1 MLGNS
6 SFSIQKFI
14 SLGLTVMFFAILIFP
29 VSGWA
34 QEKGW
39 GLGVILGEPT
49 GISFKTWLKK
59 DRAIDAAAA
68 WSFGGSDAFHL
79 HGDYLFHNRTL
90 LNFDRNMIPLYYGI
104 GARLR
109 FQSESKFGVRF
120 PLGMTFFIREA
131 PIDIFLE
138 VVPILNLAPSTEL
151 DFNAAI
157 GARYYFH

>member
-1 MLGNS
+1 MMEELNFS
-6 SFSIQKFI
+6 NQKIVSLSLIITFLSILSFP
-14 SLGLTVMFFAILIFP
+14 G
-29 VSGWA
+29 SGWS

-49 GISFKTWLKK
+49 GISFKTWLNK

-68 WSFGGSDAFHL
+68 WSFGGDDAFHI

-104 GARLR
+104 GGRLR
-109 FQSESKFGVRF
+109 FQNQSKFGVRF

-138 VVPILNLAPSTEL
+138 LVPILNLAPSTEL
-151 DFNAAI
+151 DFNGAI

>member
-1 MLGNS
+1 MMKNS
-6 SFSIQKFI
+6 NLPCQKI
-14 SLGLTVMFFAILIFP
+14 VSLSLIIICFTIP
-29 VSGWA
+29 TTPTSGWT

-49 GISFKTWLKK
+49 GISFKTWINK

-68 WSFGGSDAFHL
+68 WSFGGEDAFHI

-90 LNFDRNMIPLYYGI
+90 LNFDRNVIPLYYGI
-104 GARLR
+104 GGRLR
-109 FQSESKFGVRF
+109 FQGQSKFGVRF
-120 PLGMTFFIREA
+120 PLGITFFIREA

-138 VVPILNLAPSTEL
+138 LVPILNLAPSTEF
-151 DFNAAI
+151 DFNGAI